1 MFHPFV
7 RVVRTP
13 GVALPVVASF
23 LGALPIGMLGIG
35 VLLLV
40 HSTTGSFAVAGLVAG
55 AFSIGN
61 AVGLVMQGHFIDR
74 YGPTRV
80 LVVSGLLCP
89 AALLGF
95 IACTARHAPLLLI
108 ATLAVSAGAGL
119 PATTSSLRVLL
130 PQLIADPALRD
141 TAYAVL
147 ATQFQIAMVV
157 GPLLVSA
164 LVLAGGPALAVLAAA
179 GFACGGGLLFAAAP
193 ASRHSRL
200 APDVPAVV
208 RRGWLSAG
216 LVTLLGAGLG
226 GGAASGLMT
235 VSVPAIAAGHG
246 MAALVGLLF
255 AALSAGELLGGLVY
269 GGRAWRL
276 QVPRRLV
283 VGQTAAALGVVVL
296 AVSTQT
302 PAGMLAAMFA
312 VGACVAPTFIASST
326 LLDDIA
332 APASLARAYTA
343 MIAVG
348 LIGVAA
354 GSALGGTLTIAL
366 GARLVLL
373 ISGGVLG
380 AVALWTT
387 VRMRSLIVAR
397 DLPATSYGSVRNA
410 LAEGHRSPATD
421 AAEG

>member
-1 MFHPFV
+1 MFRPFV

-23 LGALPIGMLGIG
+23 LGALPIGMLGLG

-40 HSTTGSFAVAGLVAG
+40 HSTTGSFATAGLVAG

-61 AVGLVMQGHFIDR
+61 AVGLVTQGHCIDR
-74 YGPTRV
+74 YGQTRV

-95 IACTARHAPLLLI
+95 VACATLHAPVPVS
-108 ATLAVSAGAGL
+108 ATLAVSAGVGL

-130 PQLIADPALRD
+130 PQLIVDPALRN

-164 LVLAGGPALAVLAAA
+164 LVLAGGPAFAVLAAA

-193 ASRHSRL
+193 ASRRSRL
-200 APDVPAVV
+200 AVDVPAVV

-216 LVTLLGAGLG
+216 MVTLLVAGFG
-226 GGAASGLMT
+226 GGAASGMMT
-235 VSVPAIAAGHG
+235 VSVPAVAAGHG
-246 MAALVGLLF
+246 LAPLVGLLF

-269 GGRAWRL
+269 GGRPWRL
-276 QVPRRLV
+276 PTFHRLV
-283 VGQTAAALGVVVL
+283 VGQAAAAMGMVAV

-302 PAGMLAAMFA
+302 PARMLAAMFA
-312 VGACVAPTFIASST
+312 VGACVAPTFIASSA

-332 APASLARAYTA
+332 PTGSLARAYTV

-354 GSALGGTLTIAL
+354 GSAFGGTLTITL

-387 VRMRSLIVAR
+387 VRMRSLNVAPR
-397 DLPATSYGSVRNA
+397 RACDVV
-410 LAEGHRSPATD
+410 
-421 AAEG
+421 